1 MENSLNG
8 GREGAKKIYT
18 YIYTYDARRKDN
30 INERTDGQICNEDT
44 LFI

>member
-1 MENSLNG
+1 MVAGKEP
-8 GREGAKKIYT
+8 RKYIH
-18 YIYTYDARRKDN
+18 IYTYDARRKDN